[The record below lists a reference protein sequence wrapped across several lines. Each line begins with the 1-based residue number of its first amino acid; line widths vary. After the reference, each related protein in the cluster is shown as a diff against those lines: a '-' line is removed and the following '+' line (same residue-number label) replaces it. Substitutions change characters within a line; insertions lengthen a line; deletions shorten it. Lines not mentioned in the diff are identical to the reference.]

1 MSVNRAAYFRTVA
14 RDSLRGRWKKAVLTG
29 FLAALLGGIMNAG
42 PGINF
47 EFKVEGPAVSAISM
61 TVLATIA
68 AVVSVLGIVFWVI
81 GSIVRI
87 GYGKFNLDLV
97 DGEDIRTGTLF
108 AYFPHWKNALLT
120 SFLQTLYQLLWTL
133 LLIVPGIMASY
144 SYAMTPYIL
153 AEDPTLSATEAIT
166 LSKSYMVGNRWR
178 LFCMQFSFIGWNML
192 AVFSLGIGMLWVV
205 PYEQAAMAAFYREV
219 SGTAKTV

>member
-1 MSVNRAAYFRTVA
+1 MKIIHNHAVNLA
-14 RDSLRGRWKKAVLTG
+14 RSRKTYKAFFIIRFDVKL
-29 FLAALLGGIMNAG
+29 
-42 PGINF
+42 
-47 EFKVEGPAVSAISM
+47 
-61 TVLATIA
+61 
-68 AVVSVLGIVFWVI
+68 VI
-81 GSIVRI
+81 GLVGKSGVGKSTLINLIMRMYDVDEGVIRI
-87 GYGKFNLDLV
+87 

-108 AYFPHWKNALLT
+108 AYFPYWKNALLT
-120 SFLQTLYQLLWTL
+120 SFLQTLYQLLWSL

-178 LFCMQFSFIGWNML
+178 LFCMQFSFIGWNIL

-205 PYEQAAMAAFYREV
+205 PYEQAAMAEFYREV
-219 SGTAKTV
+219 SGTAKTA